1 MSERGLPPNDRD
13 PVDDAYRQAEA
24 LLSDDDARAA
34 RRAKVLAAV
43 AREAPAPSREPRRG
57 VAGRRQWAGWLVAA
71 SVAALGVF
79 ITSEIYRPPPPAPV
93 QTSSSPA
100 GGSAPSRG
108 QPVAPAA
115 PGRAAARR
123 AAAGAAPAQAPATP
137 PAAAQA
143 ASATVRKPP
152 SVSELRVTALK
163 REQQLQNVPVAITAF
178 TGSQRDAKPNNSGPT
193 EPERR
198 ASPLSPPPPAPPPP
212 PPPPPPPAPAERVA
226 GAVAPPADKAQAS
239 GVTETV
245 VTAHKRDTG
254 AELREAAAAGRTAE
268 VKALLAKGAPVDA
281 TDEDG
286 ESALMK
292 AVEADQPATAAL
304 LVRHG
309 ASLELRNSD
318 GRSARDMAAGKDDP
332 VLRRALGLN
341 R

>member
-43 AREAPAPSREPRRG
+43 AREAPAPSRKPRRG

-123 AAAGAAPAQAPATP
+123 AAAGAAPAQVVATP

-143 ASATVRKPP
+143 AARTTVRKPP
-152 SVSELRVTALK
+152 SVSELRVTAQK

-178 TGSQRDAKPNNSGPT
+178 TGSQRDAKPNNSAPV

-212 PPPPPPPAPAERVA
+212 PPPPAPAERAA
-226 GAVAPPADKAQAS
+226 GAVASPADKAQAS
-239 GVTETV
+239 
-245 VTAHKRDTG
+245 
-254 AELREAAAAGRTAE
+254 
-268 VKALLAKGAPVDA
+268 
-281 TDEDG
+281 
-286 ESALMK
+286 
-292 AVEADQPATAAL
+292 
-304 LVRHG
+304 
-309 ASLELRNSD
+309 
-318 GRSARDMAAGKDDP
+318 
-332 VLRRALGLN
+332 
-341 R
+341 